1 MAEGAAAPDVP
12 TTAAEGASSEDV
24 VDDAPSKSGGLS
36 SSAAAECT
44 SPRETVQ
51 FNVGGRIYEVLREPT
66 LSLYPD
72 CLLNTLAEE
81 SSGGEPIF
89 VEADPD
95 LFQFILQ
102 YMRSRKLCIPITV
115 SIKAIIA
122 EAAKLG
128 LVVEEKDIERD
139 MLPIGVC
146 CRSLRTSQFEAKEA
160 LRESTATLIDAYLR
174 VVADSVAESVTQK
187 LCGAEKL
194 VVVLEDLNKP
204 SGISVNCTLDAR
216 KIDIILKHLD
226 PWLRAHGL
234 KALKGEKQVSKDK
247 YSYAMTPTLTI
258 EPAMPA

>member
-95 LFQFILQ
+95 LFQYILQ
-102 YMRSRKLCIPITV
+102 YLRGRKMCIPVLV
-115 SIKAIIA
+115 SIKAVID
-122 EAAKLG
+122 EAAKIG
-128 LVVEEKDIERD
+128 LVVEEKDIEREV
-139 MLPIGVC
+139 LPIGVW
-146 CRSLRTSQFEAKEA
+146 CRAAQASQRKAKEA
-160 LRESTATLIDAYLR
+160 LQEHVEALKLAYLQ
-174 VVADSVAESVTQK
+174 VVADLVAERVTEKMNCEGQITVALKDLRKDSDFSLDRPLNADEVDIVLK
-187 LCGAEKL
+187 L
-194 VVVLEDLNKP
+194 
-204 SGISVNCTLDAR
+204 
-216 KIDIILKHLD
+216 LD
-226 PWLRAHGL
+226 PWLQAQGL
-234 KALKGEKQVSKDK
+234 KADK
-247 YSYAMTPTLTI
+247 SGSYAGSGGSMRFAYALVVTL
-258 EPAMPA
+258 A